1 MRMLNPKT
9 LLALSLFYPLFVPV
23 AQAADVNLAESAD
36 VSVSSHRGSYTA
48 DKVNDGIVSDA
59 SRWLAA
65 KGDSTPWVELA
76 FTQPTKVGM
85 IDVFSGWKTEAGSS
99 LRDFDLSVEVN
110 GTWKRH
116 DDWNIRN
123 NTKSSKR
130 IYIEQVNV
138 TKVRL
143 ELLRTGAARIREIA
157 VYNNKEA
164 LGLQDVGEAAV
175 QKEDY
180 GIRFSQHQIG
190 VNQIGYFTGRPK
202 RFTAPL
208 TADGTEFKLREQGD
222 SEIVYM
228 GFIEG
233 GIGDF
238 SSFQPVDSA
247 ARYVIELNGGELTS
261 NTSDP
266 FLIRANLDQEQYW
279 QAATDFLNDVRSVV
293 GTHPSAYG
301 GCGFRDGTYYDAIVP
316 SLVLFYLSDPE
327 FIHSMPR
334 QIDWQAEK
342 ARVTAPDFVYIRD
355 GAGPGV
361 MDAAR
366 GYYQLEPPKA
376 NAPDVVKILHWGA
389 GYILMKPNG
398 RDPSA
403 SFDDDNSLIEP
414 QTVEQIAYV
423 LWAWPELKQWLPQSF
438 YDRCLEFCLKF
449 WKPEGSPRGHYTQG
463 GSANKRGASAL
474 AVSPWW
480 NPETYMTTESFD
492 QNIHN
497 PGHMHP
503 FKGRHAPGHS
513 IVPNL
518 LMHEVAK
525 REGLDDADMY
535 LNAAVKQA
543 DWIIK
548 NLDWNDPRTT
558 KGHRLSE
565 HRTIPNLVWL
575 LQKYPQQAPDGLKE
589 KITEWARVA
598 VSRSHNL
605 WDFRKYSDE
614 MWTIPGMNEVGNSLS
629 LPAIA
634 LSASWVVEDPALKQ
648 ELERIA
654 FASVDH
660 LFGRNPMLHASTPHP
675 KQGFPEIERGWPKLY
690 KLDTCAR
697 LETVRGNL
705 ATLPGSEMYPFQ
717 PGKKFRHLEGWSN
730 YGASWCI
737 SLSYLQFD
745 AAQTTPDF
753 LSR

>member
-99 LRDFDLSVEVN
+99 LRDFDVSVEVN

-247 ARYVIELNGGELTS
+247 ARYVIELSSGELTS

>member
-1 MRMLNPKT
+1 MLNPKT

-23 AQAADVNLAESAD
+23 AQAADVNLAESAV

-65 KGDSTPWVELA
+65 KGDSKPWVEMA

-99 LRDFDLSVEVN
+99 LRDFDVSVEVN

-116 DDWNIRN
+116 DDWNIRK

-143 ELLRTGAARIREIA
+143 ELLRAGAARIREIA

-175 QKEDY
+175 QTEDY

-208 TADGTEFKLREQGD
+208 SADGTEFKLREQGD

-247 ARYVIELNGGELTS
+247 ARYVIELSGGELTS

-327 FIHSMPR
+327 FINSMPR

-449 WKPEGSPRGHYTQG
+449 WKPEGGPRGHYTQG

-474 AVSPWW
+474 DISPWW

-525 REGLDDADMY
+525 REGLADADMY

-548 NLDWNDPRTT
+548 HLDWNDPRTT

-575 LQKYPQQAPDGLKE
+575 LQKYPQQAPEGLQA

-745 AAQTTPDF
+745 AAQTTPNF
-753 LSR
+753 KVK

>member
-9 LLALSLFYPLFVPV
+9 LLTLSLFYPLFVPV
-23 AQAADVNLAESAD
+23 AQAADVNLAESAV

-48 DKVNDGIVSDA
+48 DKVNDGVVSDA

-65 KGDSTPWVELA
+65 KGDSKPWVELA

-99 LRDFDLSVEVN
+99 LRDFDVSVEVN

-116 DDWNIRN
+116 DDWNIRK

-143 ELLRTGAARIREIA
+143 ELLRAGAARIREIA

-208 TADGTEFKLREQGD
+208 SADGTEFKLREQGD

-247 ARYVIELNGGELTS
+247 ARYVIELSGGELTS

-327 FIHSMPR
+327 FINSMPR
-334 QIDWQAEK
+334 QIDWEAEK
-342 ARVTAPDFVYIRD
+342 ARVTAADFVYIRD

-449 WKPEGSPRGHYTQG
+449 WKPEGGPRGHYTQG

-474 AVSPWW
+474 DISPWW

-525 REGLDDADMY
+525 REGLADADMY

-548 NLDWNDPRTT
+548 HLDWNDPRTT

-575 LQKYPQQAPDGLKE
+575 LQKYPQQAPEGLQA

-745 AAQTTPDF
+745 AAQTTPNF
-753 LSR
+753 KVK

>member
-1 MRMLNPKT
+1 MLNPKT

-23 AQAADVNLAESAD
+23 AQAADVNLAESAV

-65 KGDSTPWVELA
+65 KGDSKPWVELA

-99 LRDFDLSVEVN
+99 LRDFDVSVEVN

-116 DDWNIRN
+116 DDWNIRK

-143 ELLRTGAARIREIA
+143 ELLRAGAARIREIA

-175 QKEDY
+175 QTEDY

-208 TADGTEFKLREQGD
+208 SADGTEFKLREQGD

-247 ARYVIELNGGELTS
+247 ARYVIELSGGELTS

-327 FIHSMPR
+327 FINSMPR

-449 WKPEGSPRGHYTQG
+449 WKPEGGPRGHYTQG

-474 AVSPWW
+474 DISPWW

-525 REGLDDADMY
+525 REGLADADMY

-548 NLDWNDPRTT
+548 HLDWNDPRTT

-575 LQKYPQQAPDGLKE
+575 LQKYPQQAPEGLQA

-753 LSR
+753 KVK

>member
-1 MRMLNPKT
+1 MGILNSKGLLILF
-9 LLALSLFYPLFVPV
+9 LLASSVV
-23 AQAADVNLAESAD
+23 SIVQAADINLATSAT
-36 VSVSSHRGSYTA
+36 VSASSYRGSYA
-48 DKVNDGIVSDA
+48 PGHVNDGVISDG

-65 KGDSTPWVELA
+65 EGDPKPWVELS
-76 FTQPTKVGM
+76 FPRPSKVGM
-85 IDVFSGWKTEAGSS
+85 VDMFSGWKTGDS
-99 LRDFDLSVEVN
+99 LKDFDVLIEVN
-110 GTWKRH
+110 GAWKRQ
-116 DDWNIRN
+116 DNWNIRN
-123 NTKSSKR
+123 NTKTSKR
-130 IYIEQVNV
+130 IYIAENNV
-138 TKVRL
+138 TKIRL
-143 ELLRTGAARIREIA
+143 ELLRRGAARIREIA
-157 VYNNKEA
+157 VYSNREA
-164 LGLQDVGEAAV
+164 LGLKDIGERGTEAVG
-175 QKEDY
+175 Y
-180 GIRFSQHQIG
+180 NINFNQHQIG
-190 VNQIGYFTGRPK
+190 VNQVGYLTGRPK

-208 TADGTEFKLREQGD
+208 TADGIEFKLREEGKSQVLYAG
-222 SEIVYM
+222 VT
-228 GFIEG
+228 EG
-233 GIGDF
+233 GVGDF
-238 SSFQPVDSA
+238 TAFKPTDCEV
-247 ARYVIELNGGELTS
+247 RYVIDLSGGELAS
-261 NTSDP
+261 NSSDP
-266 FLIRANLDQEQYW
+266 FLIRANLAQEQYW

-316 SLVLFYLSDPE
+316 SLILFYLSDPE
-327 FIHSMPR
+327 FINWMPG
-334 QIDWQAEK
+334 QIDWEAEK

-361 MDAAR
+361 MDAVHA
-366 GYYQLEPPKA
+366 YYDLEAPNPQ
-376 NAPDVVKILHWGA
+376 APDVVKLIHWGA

-403 SFDDDNSLIEP
+403 SFDNDDSMIEP

-449 WKPEGSPRGHYTQG
+449 WKPEGGPRGHFTQG
-463 GSANKRGASAL
+463 GSANKRGSSPL
-474 AVSPWW
+474 DISPWW

-497 PGHMHP
+497 TGYMHP

-518 LMHEVAK
+518 LMHEVAL
-525 REGLDDADMY
+525 REGLADANMY
-535 LNAAVKQA
+535 LNAAIKQA

-589 KITEWARVA
+589 KITEWAEVA
-598 VSRSHNL
+598 LSRSHNL

-660 LFGRNPMLHASTPHP
+660 VFGRNPMLHASTPHP

-697 LETVRGNL
+697 LETVRGNI
-705 ATLPGSEMYPFQ
+705 ATLPGSEMYPFD
-717 PGKKFRHLEGWSN
+717 PGKRFRHLEGWSN

-737 SLSYLQFD
+737 SLSYMQFD
-745 AAQTTPDF
+745 AVQTTPNF
-753 LSR
+753 P

>member
-1 MRMLNPKT
+1 MLNPKT

-23 AQAADVNLAESAD
+23 AQAADVNLAESAV

-65 KGDSTPWVELA
+65 KGDSKPWVELA

-99 LRDFDLSVEVN
+99 LRDFDVSVEVN

-116 DDWNIRN
+116 DDWNIRK

-143 ELLRTGAARIREIA
+143 ELLRAGAARIREIA

-175 QKEDY
+175 QTEDY

-208 TADGTEFKLREQGD
+208 SADGTEFKLREQGD

-247 ARYVIELNGGELTS
+247 ARYVIELSGGELTS

-327 FIHSMPR
+327 FINSMPR

-342 ARVTAPDFVYIRD
+342 ARVTAPDFVYIQD

-449 WKPEGSPRGHYTQG
+449 WKPEGGPRGHYTQG

-474 AVSPWW
+474 DISPWW

-525 REGLDDADMY
+525 REGLADADMY

-548 NLDWNDPRTT
+548 HLDWNDPRTT

-575 LQKYPQQAPDGLKE
+575 LQKYPQQAPEGLQA

-745 AAQTTPDF
+745 AAQTTPNF
-753 LSR
+753 KVK

>member
-1 MRMLNPKT
+1 MLNPKT

-99 LRDFDLSVEVN
+99 LRDFDVSVEVN

-238 SSFQPVDSA
+238 TSFQPVDSA

-449 WKPEGSPRGHYTQG
+449 WKPEGGPRGHYTQG

>member
-99 LRDFDLSVEVN
+99 LRDFDVSVEVN

-238 SSFQPVDSA
+238 TSFQPVDSA

-449 WKPEGSPRGHYTQG
+449 WKPEGGPRGHYTQG

>member
-1 MRMLNPKT
+1 MLNPKT

-23 AQAADVNLAESAD
+23 AQAADVNLAESAV

-65 KGDSTPWVELA
+65 KGDSKPWVEMA

-99 LRDFDLSVEVN
+99 LRDFDVSVEVN

-116 DDWNIRN
+116 DDWNIRK

-143 ELLRTGAARIREIA
+143 ELLRAGAARIREIA

-175 QKEDY
+175 QTEDY

-208 TADGTEFKLREQGD
+208 SADGTEFKLREQGD

-247 ARYVIELNGGELTS
+247 ARYVIELSGGELTS

-327 FIHSMPR
+327 FINSMPR

-342 ARVTAPDFVYIRD
+342 ARVTAPDFVYIQD

-449 WKPEGSPRGHYTQG
+449 WKPEGGPRGHYTQG

-474 AVSPWW
+474 DVSPWW

-525 REGLDDADMY
+525 REGLADADMY

-548 NLDWNDPRTT
+548 HLDWNDPRTT

-575 LQKYPQQAPDGLKE
+575 LQKYPQQAPEGLQA

-745 AAQTTPDF
+745 AAQTTPNF
-753 LSR
+753 KVK

>member
-23 AQAADVNLAESAD
+23 AQAADVNLAESAV

-65 KGDSTPWVELA
+65 KGDSKPWVELA

-99 LRDFDLSVEVN
+99 LRDFDVSVEVN

-116 DDWNIRN
+116 DDWNIRK

-143 ELLRTGAARIREIA
+143 ELLRAGAARIREIA

-175 QKEDY
+175 QTEDY

-208 TADGTEFKLREQGD
+208 SADGTEFKLREQGD

-247 ARYVIELNGGELTS
+247 ARYVIELSGGELTS

-327 FIHSMPR
+327 FINSMPR

-449 WKPEGSPRGHYTQG
+449 WKPEGGPRGHYTQG

-474 AVSPWW
+474 DISPWW

-525 REGLDDADMY
+525 REGLADADMY

-548 NLDWNDPRTT
+548 HLDWNDPRTT

-575 LQKYPQQAPDGLKE
+575 LQKYPQQAPEGLQA

-697 LETVRGNL
+697 LETVRGNI

-745 AAQTTPDF
+745 AAQTTPNF
-753 LSR
+753 KVK

>member
-23 AQAADVNLAESAD
+23 AQAADVNLAESAV

-65 KGDSTPWVELA
+65 KGDSKPWVELA

-99 LRDFDLSVEVN
+99 LRDFDVSVEVN

-116 DDWNIRN
+116 DDWNIRK

-143 ELLRTGAARIREIA
+143 ELLRAGAARIREIA

-175 QKEDY
+175 QTEDY

-208 TADGTEFKLREQGD
+208 SADGTEFKLREQGD

-247 ARYVIELNGGELTS
+247 ARYVIELSGGELTS

-327 FIHSMPR
+327 FINSMPR

-449 WKPEGSPRGHYTQG
+449 WKPEGGPRGHYTQG

-474 AVSPWW
+474 DISPWW

-525 REGLDDADMY
+525 REGLADADMY

-548 NLDWNDPRTT
+548 HLDWNDPRTT

-575 LQKYPQQAPDGLKE
+575 LQKYPQQAPEGLQA

-753 LSR
+753 KVK

>member
-1 MRMLNPKT
+1 MLNPKT

-23 AQAADVNLAESAD
+23 AQAADVNLAESAV

-65 KGDSTPWVELA
+65 KGDSKPWVELA

-99 LRDFDLSVEVN
+99 LRDFDVSVEVN

-116 DDWNIRN
+116 DDWNIRK

-143 ELLRTGAARIREIA
+143 ELLRAGAARIREIA

-175 QKEDY
+175 QTEDY

-208 TADGTEFKLREQGD
+208 SADGTEFKLREQGD

-247 ARYVIELNGGELTS
+247 ARYVIELSGGELTS

-327 FIHSMPR
+327 FINSMPR

-414 QTVEQIAYV
+414 
-423 LWAWPELKQWLPQSF
+423 L
-438 YDRCLEFCLKF
+438 
-449 WKPEGSPRGHYTQG
+449 
-463 GSANKRGASAL
+463 
-474 AVSPWW
+474 
-480 NPETYMTTESFD
+480 
-492 QNIHN
+492 
-497 PGHMHP
+497 
-503 FKGRHAPGHS
+503 
-513 IVPNL
+513 
-518 LMHEVAK
+518 
-525 REGLDDADMY
+525 
-535 LNAAVKQA
+535 
-543 DWIIK
+543 
-548 NLDWNDPRTT
+548 
-558 KGHRLSE
+558 
-565 HRTIPNLVWL
+565 
-575 LQKYPQQAPDGLKE
+575 
-589 KITEWARVA
+589 
-598 VSRSHNL
+598 
-605 WDFRKYSDE
+605 
-614 MWTIPGMNEVGNSLS
+614 
-629 LPAIA
+629 
-634 LSASWVVEDPALKQ
+634 
-648 ELERIA
+648 
-654 FASVDH
+654 
-660 LFGRNPMLHASTPHP
+660 
-675 KQGFPEIERGWPKLY
+675 
-690 KLDTCAR
+690 
-697 LETVRGNL
+697 
-705 ATLPGSEMYPFQ
+705 
-717 PGKKFRHLEGWSN
+717 
-730 YGASWCI
+730 
-737 SLSYLQFD
+737 
-745 AAQTTPDF
+745 
-753 LSR
+753 

>member
-99 LRDFDLSVEVN
+99 LRDFDVSVEVN

-238 SSFQPVDSA
+238 TSFQPVDSA

>member
-1 MRMLNPKT
+1 MLNLKPKGLLILS
-9 LLALSLFYPLFVPV
+9 LLASSVISMV
-23 AQAADVNLAESAD
+23 QAADFNLAASATI
-36 VSVSSHRGSYTA
+36 SASSYRGNYVA
-48 DKVNDGIVSDA
+48 NYVNDGVVSDG
-59 SRWLAA
+59 SRWLAGEDDP
-65 KGDSTPWVELA
+65 KPWVELS
-76 FTQPTKVGM
+76 FSTPTKVGM
-85 IDVFSGWKTEAGSS
+85 VDVFSGWKKRDS
-99 LRDFDLSVEVN
+99 LKNFDVLIEVN
-110 GTWKRH
+110 GAWKRH
-116 DDWNIRN
+116 ADWNIRK
-123 NTKSSKR
+123 NTKTSRR
-130 IYIEQVNV
+130 IYIAENNV
-138 TKVRL
+138 TKIRL
-143 ELLRTGAARIREIA
+143 ELLRAGAARIREIA

-164 LGLQDVGEAAV
+164 LGLKDMGEAAV
-175 QKEDY
+175 QQEDY
-180 GIRFSQHQIG
+180 GIRFNQHQIG
-190 VNQIGYFTGRPK
+190 VNQVGYLTDRPK

-208 TADGTEFKLREQGD
+208 SAEGAEFKLRAQG
-222 SEIVYM
+222 EIEVLYQ
-228 GFIEG
+228 GVISG
-233 GIGDF
+233 GVGDF
-238 SSFQPVDSA
+238 TAFNPENSDTH
-247 ARYVIELNGGELTS
+247 YVIDLSGGELTS
-261 NTSDP
+261 NNSDP

-327 FIHSMPR
+327 FINSMPR

-342 ARVTAPDFVYIRD
+342 ARVTAPDFVYIQD

-449 WKPEGSPRGHYTQG
+449 WKPEGGPRGHYTQG

-575 LQKYPQQAPDGLKE
+575 LQKYPQQAPDGLQE
-589 KITEWARVA
+589 KITEWAEVA

-605 WDFRKYSDE
+605 WDFRKFSQD
-614 MWTIPGMNEVGNSLS
+614 MWTIPGMNGIGNSLGV
-629 LPAIA
+629 PAIA

-717 PGKKFRHLEGWSN
+717 PGKRFRHLEGWSN
-730 YGASWCI
+730 YGATWCI

-745 AAQTTPDF
+745 AAQTTPNF
-753 LSR
+753 KVK

>member
-1 MRMLNPKT
+1 MLNPKT

-23 AQAADVNLAESAD
+23 AQAADVNLAESAV

-65 KGDSTPWVELA
+65 KGDSKPWVELA

-99 LRDFDLSVEVN
+99 LRDFDVSVEVN

-116 DDWNIRN
+116 DDWNIRK

-143 ELLRTGAARIREIA
+143 ELLRAGAARIREIA

-175 QKEDY
+175 QTEDY

-208 TADGTEFKLREQGD
+208 SADGTEFKLREQGD

-247 ARYVIELNGGELTS
+247 ARYVIELSGGELTS

-327 FIHSMPR
+327 FINSMPR

-449 WKPEGSPRGHYTQG
+449 WKPEGGPRGHYTQG

-525 REGLDDADMY
+525 REGLADADMY

-548 NLDWNDPRTT
+548 HLDWNDPRTT

-575 LQKYPQQAPDGLKE
+575 LQKYPQQAPEGLQA

-745 AAQTTPDF
+745 AAQTTPNF
-753 LSR
+753 KVK